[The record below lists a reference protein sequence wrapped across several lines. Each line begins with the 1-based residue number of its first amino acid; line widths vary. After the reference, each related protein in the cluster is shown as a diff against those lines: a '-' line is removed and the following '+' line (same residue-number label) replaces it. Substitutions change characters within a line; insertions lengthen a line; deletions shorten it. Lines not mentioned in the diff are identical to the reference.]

1 MLRTRV
7 IPCLLLKGNG
17 LVKTIKF
24 KDEKYVGDPI
34 NAVRIFNDKEVD
46 ELIFLD
52 IDATAE
58 GRGPRMDYIRDIA
71 SECFMPL
78 CYGGGISTMKH
89 IEELFQIGVEK
100 VSINTAAA
108 EDPNL
113 ISQAAEVFGSQSIV
127 AAVDVRKS
135 LIGGYSVYTHRASR
149 KQPQSLEK
157 YIRYLEGC
165 GAGEIFLHSV
175 DQDGC
180 RLGYDEKLISMV
192 CQEVGVPV
200 IASGGAGSVGDFYK
214 AVRAGAS
221 AVSAGS
227 FFVFHGK
234 HRAVL
239 ITYPEYQELEE
250 ALLKVPEGWSRGVP
264 SSTTRR

>member
-17 LVKTIKF
+17 LIKTIKF

-34 NAVRIFNDKEVD
+34 NAVRIFNEKEID

-52 IDATAE
+52 VTATAE

-78 CYGGGISTMKH
+78 CYGGGVSTMQH
-89 IEELFQIGVEK
+89 IEELFQIGIEK
-100 VSINTAAA
+100 VAINTAAA
-108 EDPNL
+108 HDSSL
-113 ISQAAEVFGSQSIV
+113 IVQAADVFGSQSIV
-127 AAVDVRKS
+127 AAVDVRRG
-135 LIGGYSVYTHRASR
+135 LMGRYSVYTHRASR
-149 KQPQSLEK
+149 KHAQSLEK
-157 YIRYLEGC
+157 YLRHLEDC
-165 GAGEIFLHSV
+165 GVGEIFLHSV
-175 DQDGC
+175 DQDGS
-180 RLGYDEKLISMV
+180 RLGYDEKLISLV

-200 IASGGAGSVGDFYK
+200 IASGGAGCVGDFAK
-214 AVRAGAS
+214 AVHAGAS

-239 ITYPEYQELEE
+239 ITYPEYKELEKT
-250 ALLKVPEGWSRGVP
+250 LL
-264 SSTTRR
+264 